1 VRTVDIRQI
10 KICQAKGIPITS
22 DSIILDF
29 GCGDGHRVY
38 QLHDAGYKNAYGF
51 NKGDYLKMENPV
63 TLRQDTHREWFRFST
78 DGRIPFPD
86 ATFDLIISDQV
97 FEHVLAQEKAFREI
111 HRVLKPYGV
120 SIHVIPAK
128 WRLIEPHIHVP
139 LGGFMPF
146 KHYAWFYLWA
156 LLGVRNPYQRG
167 RTAAAVARENVTY
180 ARECLNYLSC
190 RQYRKLFSNIP
201 FRYSWEEL
209 AYMQSS
215 YKPHIQRAA
224 AVAERVPLLVSL
236 IRTFVERVLFLQR
249 VN

>member
-1 VRTVDIRQI
+1 MHTPDIRQI
-10 KICQAKGIPITS
+10 KICQAKGIPIS
-22 DSIILDF
+22 ADSVILDF

-51 NKGDYLKMENPV
+51 NKGDYLNIENPV
-63 TLRQDTHREWFRFST
+63 LLREDAHSEWFRFST

-97 FEHVLAQEKAFREI
+97 FEHVLEQEQAFREI
-111 HRVLKPYGV
+111 YRVLKPQGI

-139 LGGFMPF
+139 LGCFKPF
-146 KHYAWFYLWA
+146 KRYSWFYLWA

-167 RTAAAVARENVTY
+167 RGAVDVAKENVTY
-180 ARECLNYLSC
+180 SRECLNYLSC

-201 FRYSWEEL
+201 FRHSWEEL
-209 AYMQSS
+209 AYMQAS
-215 YKPHIQRAA
+215 YKAHIQRAA
-224 AVAERVPLLVSL
+224 AVAERLPLLVSL
-236 IRTFVERVLFLQR
+236 IRTFVERVLYLER
-249 VN
+249 AS